1 MLFTGGAEDG
11 SWFDAEWKTD
21 QKANDT
27 VLRAEYCVVGQQD
40 RWITLVPE
48 VYRGDV

>member
-11 SWFDAEWKTD
+11 SWFDAEW
-21 QKANDT
+21 
-27 VLRAEYCVVGQQD
+27 
-40 RWITLVPE
+40 ITLVPE